1 MPASRPA
8 ATTSRERLGLALTE
22 VDATL
27 DVERPSRRGAPAC
40 LDRRAGPSTRASC
53 SAVCLRGRFTSGTMA
68 PWEFERDGEVV
79 RVDTAVP
86 LLARGPAALVEAS
99 ADSANRNAPID
110 R

>member
-1 MPASRPA
+1 MQPSTSNGLRDGALPPASIA
-8 ATTSRERLGLALTE
+8 A
-22 VDATL
+22 
-27 DVERPSRRGAPAC
+27 
-40 LDRRAGPSTRASC
+40 AGPSIRASC
-53 SAVCLRGRFTSGTMA
+53 SAACLRGRFTSGTMA

-86 LLARGPAALVEAS
+86 LLALVEAS